1 MFQDEEE
8 EEDSDGERQSKQYR
22 LPPGRTPDQATF
34 FKDGLRKIDF
44 VLVYEESALAR
55 AAAAAA
61 GTASV
66 PIASGRRSGKYDLW
80 RHRFMA
86 NLRKVGLDMEEV
98 GVRFLLNKFW
108 YLVTIRIILFHIG
121 KRGFS

>member
-1 MFQDEEE
+1 LHVVFQDEEE
-8 EEDSDGERQSKQYR
+8 EEESDGERQPRPFR
-22 LPPGRTPDQATF
+22 LPPGCTPDQATF

-55 AAAAAA
+55 AAAMAA

-80 RHRFMA
+80 RYRFMA

-98 GVRFLLNKFW
+98 GVQFFKYISYKL
-108 YLVTIRIILFHIG
+108 
-121 KRGFS
+121 

>member
-8 EEDSDGERQSKQYR
+8 DEESDGDRQPKQFH
-22 LPPGRTPDQATF
+22 LPTHGCTPDQATF

-55 AAAAAA
+55 AAAMAA

-80 RHRFMA
+80 RYRFMA

-98 GVRFLLNKFW
+98 GAHFYIFL
-108 YLVTIRIILFHIG
+108 V
-121 KRGFS
+121 

>member
-1 MFQDEEE
+1 MVVVFQDDEDD
-8 EEDSDGERQSKQYR
+8 EDSDGDRQPKQFR
-22 LPPGRTPDQATF
+22 LPTGCTADQATF

-44 VLVYEESALAR
+44 VLVFEESALAR
-55 AAAAAA
+55 AAAMAA

-80 RHRFMA
+80 RFRFMA

-98 GVRFLLNKFW
+98 SVRPLL
-108 YLVTIRIILFHIG
+108 IRPLSLIL
-121 KRGFS
+121 